1 MMQENEDNIHFS
13 SNERALIAE
22 VADCLIPGGAGLPS
36 ASGADMQGPWL
47 DRVVAA
53 RPDLT
58 EALRKVATA
67 RGDAATRLAALDQ
80 VERDSVCYA
89 VAAAY
94 LIVPQVRA
102 LLGYPEGVPARQ
114 PAYPDE
120 AESYL
125 EDGILEAVIARGPIY
140 RPTPIT

>member
-1 MMQENEDNIHFS
+1 MMRDQGPDIEFS
-13 SNERALIAE
+13 AADRIKIAE
-22 VADCLIPGGAGLPS
+22 IADCLIPGGAGLPS
-36 ASGADMQGPWL
+36 ASDADAQGQWL

-53 RPDLT
+53 RRDL
-58 EALRKVATA
+58 AAPLRKAA
-67 RGDAATRLAALDQ
+67 RAEGDAPARLAALDQ
-80 VERDSVCYA
+80 VELDSVRYA

-102 LLGYPEGVPARQ
+102 LLGYPAGVPARQ

-125 EDGILEAVIARGPIY
+125 EDGILDPVIARGPIY
-140 RPTPIT
+140 RPVPR